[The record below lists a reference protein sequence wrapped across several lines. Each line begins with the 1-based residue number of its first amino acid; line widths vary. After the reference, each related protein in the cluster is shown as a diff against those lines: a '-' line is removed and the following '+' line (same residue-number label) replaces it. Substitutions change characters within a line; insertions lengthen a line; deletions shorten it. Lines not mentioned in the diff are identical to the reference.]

1 MPCASVDSTG
11 AVVERACHHITPL
24 TEPFAKRIIIAMN
37 QSSSDITVATRD
49 PIGPPAGI
57 LALVTLAL
65 TVGSLISGMV
75 FSGGAGFVSPFYP
88 ADHVVAYYVDNP
100 GAVRLSAMLQF
111 GSAVPLGIYAATMY
125 ARQLRLG
132 IRVPG
137 PGISFFGGT
146 IASAMLILSALIN
159 WVLSQP
165 EITTDGTL
173 TRALAFISFAT
184 GGFGFV
190 IGMGLLVAGTA
201 VPALILRRMPRW
213 FVWAGLVIAA
223 LSELSFL
230 AMNFEQLQFLLPIG
244 RFGGLLWLVGAGF
257 LLPHTRSATNQEPR
271 K

>member
-1 MPCASVDSTG
+1 MKQS
-11 AVVERACHHITPL
+11 I
-24 TEPFAKRIIIAMN
+24 
-37 QSSSDITVATRD
+37 SSSRVITRD
-49 PIGPPAGI
+49 PSGPPAGI

-65 TVGSLISGMV
+65 TVASLNFGVV
-75 FSGGAGFVSPFYP
+75 FSGGAGFVSPFSP

-137 PGISFFGGT
+137 PGISFFGVT
-146 IASAMLILSALIN
+146 IASAMLMLSALIN
-159 WVLSQP
+159 WVLSRP

-173 TRALAFISFAT
+173 ARTLAFLSFAT
-184 GGFGFV
+184 SGFGFV
-190 IGMGLLVAGTA
+190 IGVGLLVAGTA
-201 VPALILRRMPRW
+201 VPALILRLMPRW
-213 FVWAGLVIAA
+213 FAWAGLVIAA

-230 AMNFEQLQFLLPIG
+230 AMTIEQLQFLLLVG

-257 LLPHTRSATNQEPR
+257 LLPHARTAANQEPR